1 MKLHLEEPHPPAVAA
16 PTPSGPFTDELSKRL
31 LATRRIL
38 LTGEIHDRLAAEICA
53 QMLVLD
59 SDGDAPIALYIN
71 SPGGAVDAGFAIY
84 DTMQALQCDVE
95 TVALG
100 IAASMGQFLLTA
112 GTPGKRYAAPHA
124 QILMH
129 QPHGAVRGVARDIEI
144 QARQFEYL
152 RKKMAE
158 LTAAHSGQPVERV
171 IADADRD
178 RWFTAPEAVEYGLVD
193 HVVVPPHPSL

>member
-1 MKLHLEEPHPPAVAA
+1 
-16 PTPSGPFTDELSKRL
+16 
-31 LATRRIL
+31 
-38 LTGEIHDRLAAEICA
+38 
-53 QMLVLD
+53 MLVLD
-59 SDGDAPIALYIN
+59 RDGDVPISLYIN

-84 DTMQALQCDVE
+84 DTMQALRCDVE

-100 IAASMGQFLLTA
+100 VAASMGQFLLTA

-129 QPHGAVRGVARDIEI
+129 QPHGAIRGVARDIEI

-158 LTAAHSGQPVERV
+158 LTAAHSGQSLERV
-171 IADADRD
+171 VADADRD
-178 RWFTAPEAVEYGLVD
+178 RWFTAAEAVEYGLVD
-193 HVVVPPHPSL
+193 HVVVPPYPTSL

>member
-1 MKLHLEEPHPPAVAA
+1 MQLQYDLA
-16 PTPSGPFTDELSKRL
+16 PGTADAGPVTFADDLLKRL
-31 LATRRIL
+31 LNTRRIL
-38 LTGEIHDRLAAEICA
+38 LTGPIDDRLAAEVCA

-59 SDGDAPIALYIN
+59 ADGDRAISLYIN

-84 DTMQALQCDVE
+84 DTMQALHCPVE

-100 IAASMGQFLLTA
+100 LAASMGQFLLTA
-112 GTPGKRYAAPHA
+112 GTPGGRFAAPHA

-129 QPHGAVRGVARDIEI
+129 QPHGAVQGFARDIEI

-158 LTAAHSGQPVERV
+158 LTAVHSGRPVEQV
-171 IADADRD
+171 TVDADRD
-178 RWFTAPEAVEYGLVD
+178 RWFTAEEAAEYGLVD
-193 HVVVPPHPSL
+193 HVVVPPYVRV

>member
-1 MKLHLEEPHPPAVAA
+1 MQLHLEEPADPSEAPRPSPVA
-16 PTPSGPFTDELSKRL
+16 FTDELLKRL

-38 LTGEIHDRLAAEICA
+38 LTGEIHDRLAAEVCA

-59 SDGDAPIALYIN
+59 SDGDLPIALYIN

-84 DTMQALQCDVE
+84 DTMQAMHCDVE

-112 GTPGKRYAAPHA
+112 GTPSKRYVAPHA

-129 QPHGAVRGVARDIEI
+129 QPYGAIRGVARDIEI

-158 LTAAHSGQPVERV
+158 LTAAHSGQPIERV

-178 RWFTAPEAVEYGLVD
+178 RWFTATEAVEYGLVD
-193 HVVVPPHPSL
+193 HVVVPPRP